1 MISQVLL
8 IPLSLNVLF
17 FFFTINEGII
27 MHINKL
33 KQKGSK
39 MSLLLLYLKVE
50 RVGSLILYYLS
61 T

>member
-8 IPLSLNVLF
+8 IPLSLNVVF
-17 FFFTINEGII
+17 FFFTINGGII

-39 MSLLLLYLKVE
+39 MSLLLL
-50 RVGSLILYYLS
+50 
-61 T
+61 